1 MTGKKYGSIEEAM
14 GQRRK
19 GSIWMSQGKASGRA
33 SQRKRLLSSILDA
46 KLAFVS
52 SLIGNN

>member
-1 MTGKKYGSIEEAM
+1 MTGKKYGSIEEEM
-14 GQRRK
+14 GHRRK

-52 SLIGNN
+52 TLIGNN

>member
-1 MTGKKYGSIEEAM
+1 M
-14 GQRRK
+14 GHKRK

-52 SLIGNN
+52 TLMGND

>member
-1 MTGKKYGSIEEAM
+1 MTGKKYAFIEEAI
-14 GQRRK
+14 GHKRK

-46 KLAFVS
+46 K
-52 SLIGNN
+52 IC